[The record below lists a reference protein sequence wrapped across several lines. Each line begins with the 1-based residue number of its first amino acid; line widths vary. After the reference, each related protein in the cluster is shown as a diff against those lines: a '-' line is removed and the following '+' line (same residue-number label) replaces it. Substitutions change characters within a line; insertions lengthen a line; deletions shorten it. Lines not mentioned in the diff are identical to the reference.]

1 MRLIGRP
8 ELLSL
13 GADLRGAACSLA
25 AELEAASW
33 ESSDDARKAFPNARI
48 ADDRIVVHLDD
59 RHCVEL
65 ALIYEKG
72 VAMVLFAGPSATMK
86 SVSAAKSG
94 RRA

>member
-8 ELLSL
+8 ELLAL

-33 ESSDDARKAFPNARI
+33 QSSDDAQAAFPKARI
-48 ADDRIVVHLDD
+48 SAERIVVDLDD

-65 ALIYEKG
+65 AVIYEKG
-72 VAMVLFAGPSATMK
+72 VAMVLFAGPSARMK
-86 SVSAAKSG
+86 SVSATKSG
-94 RRA
+94 RRP